1 MTDRQ
6 KDQSLKILF
15 AVDLAVIYINFLFV
29 YVYYNGWSNIPLNAV
44 LLMLYISILWFF
56 ISINT
61 NVLNIDS
68 QKTFVD
74 IFKSQLGGSSVLSAG
89 IIVVVAVFG
98 NFRDNDKLIL
108 YPLLFIFFISLIY
121 RSLFLKGIKFVVRSG
136 YKQKKALIIGGG
148 HAAEKVMKQILSVPE
163 LGYRLYGIIADN
175 YHESLPV
182 GYYLGDFSRFYDTV
196 RSHLIDE
203 VIIALPLSDEKII
216 ISMVER
222 CESEG
227 VRVRIV
233 PDFFRIIRNRT
244 TLERIGDIPLLS
256 IRTEPLSLLRN
267 RIVKRSFD
275 ILFSILALALTS
287 PLLFLVSALIKI
299 TSHGPIIFK
308 QRRVGNNNKE
318 FNIYKFR
325 SMVVQERMDTDTRW
339 TTEDDPRVTKI
350 GKFIRKT
357 SIDELPQFWNVLMG
371 NMSVVGPRPE
381 RDHFIEEFKKHI
393 KDYKVRH
400 LVQSGITGWAQV
412 NGWRGDTSI
421 KERVEH
427 DIYYLENWSLLF
439 DIQII
444 FKTIFGTKT
453 QRNAY

>member
-15 AVDLAVIYINFLFV
+15 AVDLAVIHINFLFV

-44 LLMLYISILWFF
+44 LLMVYISILWFF

-68 QKTFVD
+68 QKIFVD
-74 IFKSQLGGSSVLSAG
+74 IFKSQLGSSSVLSAG
-89 IIVVVAVFG
+89 IIAVVAVFG

-121 RSLFLKGIKFVVRSG
+121 RAIFLKGIKFVVRSG
-136 YKQKKALIIGGG
+136 YKQKKALVIGGG
-148 HAAEKVMKQILSVPE
+148 HAAEKVMRQILSVPE

-175 YHESLPV
+175 YHESLPA
-182 GYYLGDFSRFYDTV
+182 GYYLGDLSRFYDTV

-203 VIIALPLSDEKII
+203 VIIALPLRDEKII
-216 ISMVER
+216 INMVER

-233 PDFFRIIRNRT
+233 PDFFRIMRNRT
-244 TLERIGDIPLLS
+244 TLERIGEIPLLS

-275 ILFSILALALTS
+275 ILFSILALVVTS
-287 PLLFLVSALIKI
+287 PLLLFVSALIKI
-299 TSHGPIIFK
+299 TSRGPIIFK

-325 SMVVQERMDTDTRW
+325 SMVVQARMDTDTRW

-350 GKFIRKT
+350 GKFIRNT

-371 NMSVVGPRPE
+371 KMSVVGPRPE
-381 RDHFIEEFKKHI
+381 REHFIEEFKKYI

-427 DIYYLENWSLLF
+427 DIYYIENWSLLF

-444 FKTIFGTKT
+444 LKTIFGTKT
-453 QRNAY
+453 KRNAY

>member
-1 MTDRQ
+1 MTNRQ
-6 KDQSLKILF
+6 KDQSLKIIF

-29 YVYYNGWSNIPLNAV
+29 YVYYNGWNNIPLNAV
-44 LLMLYISILWFF
+44 LLMVYISILWFF
-56 ISINT
+56 ISINS
-61 NVLNIDS
+61 NILNIDS

-74 IFKSQLGGSSVLSAG
+74 IFKSQLGSSSVLSAG
-89 IIVVVAVFG
+89 TIVVVAVFG

-108 YPLLFIFFISLIY
+108 YSLLFIFFISLIY
-121 RSLFLKGIKFVVRSG
+121 RALFLKGIKFVIRSG

-203 VIIALPLSDEKII
+203 VIIALPLRDEKII
-216 ISMVER
+216 INMVER

-275 ILFSILALALTS
+275 IIFSTLALVVTS
-287 PLLFLVSALIKI
+287 PLL
-299 TSHGPIIFK
+299 
-308 QRRVGNNNKE
+308 
-318 FNIYKFR
+318 
-325 SMVVQERMDTDTRW
+325 
-339 TTEDDPRVTKI
+339 
-350 GKFIRKT
+350 
-357 SIDELPQFWNVLMG
+357 
-371 NMSVVGPRPE
+371 
-381 RDHFIEEFKKHI
+381 
-393 KDYKVRH
+393 
-400 LVQSGITGWAQV
+400 
-412 NGWRGDTSI
+412 
-421 KERVEH
+421 
-427 DIYYLENWSLLF
+427 LL
-439 DIQII
+439 
-444 FKTIFGTKT
+444 
-453 QRNAY
+453 YPY